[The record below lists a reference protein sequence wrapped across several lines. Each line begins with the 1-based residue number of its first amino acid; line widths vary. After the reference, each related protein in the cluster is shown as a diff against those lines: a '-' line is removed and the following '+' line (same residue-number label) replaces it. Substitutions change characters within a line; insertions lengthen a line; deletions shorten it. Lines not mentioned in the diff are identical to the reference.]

1 MKDVKSFVGV
11 LGVMAALSLSAATD
25 GVWVRGNSGNWDP
38 GTNYGGF
45 GKAGNWKDGIH
56 AAGGGVATFNGNA
69 NASVNQNVNGL
80 QLGGMAF
87 DARVTT
93 VNGTGFS
100 LVGDAP
106 FIRFANSSTFQP
118 NVAITGMGTLSVFA
132 TGLDY
137 GMLGLGASG
146 SLTGFESAD
155 IDSMLVTF
163 GGAAVQLPSAVR
175 LSSTFLTFN
184 PAGAAGTAAATTVAA
199 DGLTVGPGRNYVK
212 VVPGNTDS
220 ATLTL
225 GPITRETGAVLDIRA
240 EGGTLGGK
248 AIVKTTSAPT
258 LTNGIVDPWI
268 VSCPTADFLTYDAT
282 AGFKPATDLYS
293 ATPAADKV
301 WHANDIETVSS
312 DTTVFGFRQ
321 DYPATSLS
329 FANNAKLTVGDGVH
343 PAALLISTRDGS
355 YTINAGGEI
364 AFGDSEGI
372 IWFRNDQ
379 YNGRN
384 ITISSPI
391 TGNKGLTI
399 ASGEQA
405 NRPPIIQM
413 GKNCAK
419 WTGDLHVVGVRYYI
433 PDPASVNPGAIYI
446 HGGAQKNSAQLA
458 LQCDNATFPIYACGT
473 GIANG
478 DNSGVIIAYGN
489 VVRPLK
495 STVTLLGDATFTG
508 GIAYNGVIGGTGK
521 VKIHSTATETREI
534 QFNAANTYVGET
546 EIVNQTL
553 RVGKDGTFGTGKVMV
568 AAGAAVIFDGG
579 TKTLGN
585 DIEAASKLT
594 LNGAQLTLTGKV
606 EAKGGLELNG
616 NAALTVKDLTA
627 SSLLYGSVTAADAA
641 STLTLDLA
649 EDMVLTT
656 ALNGGAGKLTVVK
669 KGAGKLTIPVGL
681 VTGDVAFEIVE
692 GTVAGLKSID
702 EPLSN
707 GRLFWLDATQTA
719 TMTLNGDQVT
729 EWRDAGGNGFKF
741 SQYIDS
747 KRTYEYPTLV
757 ANGINGKAS
766 VDFSIAGA
774 SMGNRLVGSAT
785 CTPRTVFVVSVARSG
800 MVSCSA
806 VFGQA
811 FSDRNGL
818 RTNSDNWFVSFNYAH
833 FFDRDGF
840 FVNGATKNS
849 DTSLDYG
856 NTQVLSS
863 IKTTLGLGSRDD
875 TFTPAIGGYCF
886 DNGSTGLNR
895 NFNGQVGEVVAY
907 DRVLST
913 TERQMVENY
922 LAQKWENKE
931 FHVISTPMLPAT
943 ATVAVSSAATL
954 DLGATDLSLA
964 ALNGAGTVMS
974 SDGAGRLAVSGAAA
988 ADLSLGDGVTLD
1000 VAGTATLK
1008 AFNKTA
1014 PQGGI
1019 LWWLDANDAST
1030 ITTNPQ
1036 GGVTEW
1042 KSRAGSIDYVV
1053 NGSLP
1058 VPSYDAS
1065 DFLPDGKPGVVFNN
1079 GSANRVRLTTTA
1091 EAQVRT
1097 LVIVARPKDVYFSC
1111 AGIWGRTDWDSGIR
1125 YYWSNKVA
1133 DLQLT
1138 EPGASQFTP
1147 DDDLRIDGV
1156 KVSTGSMG
1164 ETDTSKQLFNPS
1176 KAHVMVFRVDAA
1188 RTPVSSSYSLGSY
1201 HKTEKRSFDGWICE
1215 TIAYDRT
1222 LTDEEVAEVEDYLSS
1237 KWQCAGAI
1245 PAENTAIGGAVS
1257 VAKGATLTVADGTVA
1272 TVAAGAGTVKGD
1284 VTVANPFVVTADA
1297 ATGAVPC
1304 LTVNGTATIA
1314 TGTELQVENA
1324 VRLAKNWASVIS
1336 ATTLE
1341 GAFAAISTDD
1351 PKPSH
1356 ASRYQFKCDAT
1367 RAQVGRFGGL
1377 FLVIK

>member
-1 MKDVKSFVGV
+1 MKKLV
-11 LGVMAALSLSAATD
+11 LAAAVALAALVSSATD
-25 GVWVRGNSGNWDP
+25 GVWLRGNSGNWDP

-56 AAGGGVATFNGNA
+56 AAGGGVATFNGSA
-69 NASVNQNVNGL
+69 NATVNQNVNGL
-80 QLGGMAF
+80 QLGGLAF

-93 VNGTGFS
+93 ITNKVFS

-118 NVAITGMGTLSVFA
+118 NVAITGTGPLSVFA
-132 TGLDY
+132 TGVEY
-137 GMLGLGASG
+137 GTLGLGASG

-163 GGAAVQLPSAVR
+163 GGAAAQLPSAVR
-175 LSSTFLTFN
+175 LSSTFLAFN
-184 PAGAAGTAAATTVAA
+184 PAGAAGTTAATTVAA

-212 VVPGNTDS
+212 VAPGNTDS

-282 AGFKPATDLYS
+282 VGFKPATDLYS
-293 ATPAADKV
+293 ATPAADKI

-312 DTTVFGFRQ
+312 DTTVLGFRQ

-343 PAALLISTRDGS
+343 PAALLISTRDGT

-372 IWFRNDQ
+372 IWFRNDP

-399 ASGEQA
+399 ASGEQE
-405 NRPPIIQM
+405 NRPPIITM
-413 GKNCAK
+413 GNNCAK
-419 WTGDLHVVGVRYYI
+419 WTGDLHLMGVRYYI
-433 PDPASVNPGAIYI
+433 PVSASGNPGAIYI

-458 LQCDNATFPIYACGT
+458 LGYDNATFPIYVCGT
-473 GIANG
+473 GIANY
-478 DNSGVIIAYGN
+478 DNSGVIIAYGTS
-489 VVRPLK
+489 VRPLK

-508 GIAYNGVIGGTGK
+508 SIAYNGVIGGTGK

-553 RVGKDGTFGTGKVMV
+553 RVGRDGTFGTGKVTV
-568 AAGAAVIFDGG
+568 AAGASVIFDGG

-594 LNGAQLTLTGKV
+594 FNGAQLTLTGKV

-616 NAALTVKDLTA
+616 NAALAVKDLTT
-627 SSLLYGSVTAADAA
+627 SSLANGSVTAADAA

-649 EDMVLTT
+649 EDTVLSTT
-656 ALNGGAGKLTVVK
+656 LNGGAGKLTVVK
-669 KGAGKLTIPVGL
+669 KGAGKLSIPVGL

-692 GTVAGLKSID
+692 GTVAGLKAID
-702 EPLSN
+702 EPLPK
-707 GRLFWLDATQTA
+707 GRLFWLDATQAAT

-741 SQYIDS
+741 SQYVDS

-774 SMGNRLVGSAT
+774 SKGNRLVGSAS
-785 CTPRTVFVVSVARSG
+785 CTPRTVFIASVARSG

-811 FSDRNGL
+811 FSDRNGI
-818 RTNSDNWFVSFNYAH
+818 RTNNDNWFVAFNYAH

-840 FVNGATKNS
+840 FVNGLMKNS
-849 DTSLDYG
+849 ETPLDYG
-856 NTQVLSS
+856 NTQVLAA
-863 IKTTLGLGSRDD
+863 IKTTLGVANRED
-875 TFTPAIGGYCF
+875 TFAPAIGGYCN
-886 DNGSTGLNR
+886 NGDVGLDR
-895 NFNGQVGEVVAY
+895 NFNGQVGEVIAY

-913 TERQMVENY
+913 TERQLVENY
-922 LAQKWENKE
+922 LAKKWENKE
-931 FHVISTPMLPAT
+931 FHVIATPMFPAT
-943 ATVAVSSAATL
+943 ASVTVSSGATL
-954 DLGATDLSLA
+954 DLGATDLSVASLD
-964 ALNGAGTVMS
+964 GAGTVES
-974 SDGAGRLAVSGAAA
+974 ADGTGKLAVSGAADA
-988 ADLSLGDGVTLD
+988 NLALGDGVTLD

-1079 GSANRVRLTTTA
+1079 GSANRVRLTATA
-1091 EAQVRT
+1091 SAQVRT
-1097 LVIVARPKDVYFSC
+1097 LVIVARPKDVYLSC

-1156 KVSTGSMG
+1156 KVSTGSTG
-1164 ETDTSKQLFNPS
+1164 ETDTTKQLFNPS
-1176 KAHVMVFRVDAA
+1176 KTHVMVFRVDAK

-1215 TIAYDRT
+1215 TIAYDRA
-1222 LTDEEVAEVEDYLSS
+1222 LTDEEVVEVEDYLSS

-1257 VAKGATLTVADGTVA
+1257 VAKDATLTVASGTTA
-1272 TVAAGAGTVKGD
+1272 TLAASAGTVNGD
-1284 VTVANPFVVTADA
+1284 VTLANPFVVTADPD
-1297 ATGAVPC
+1297 TGAVAC
-1304 LTVNGTATIA
+1304 ATVNGTATILA
-1314 TGTELQVENA
+1314 NAELQVVNA
-1324 VRLAKNWASVIS
+1324 HDMKNGIWSTYLT
-1336 ATTLE
+1336 ATTLQ
-1341 GAFAAISTDD
+1341 GTFSSLTTDD
-1351 PKPSH
+1351 PKASH
-1356 ASRYQFKCDAT
+1356 AKNYLHREGAKDA
-1367 RAQVGRFGGL
+1367 AVGRFAGL
-1377 FLVIK
+1377 FIVIQ